1 MVSKK
6 TLKGGGGMDKRFLKF
21 SLAGV
26 LSGIGLITAFST
38 AESAKKVEAKP
49 KEVAPVQTCYG
60 CHGEIKDFH
69 VRGKHK
75 ALNCGICPWRP

>member
-6 TLKGGGGMDKRFLKF
+6 TLKGGGFMDKRFLKF

-26 LSGIGLITAFST
+26 LSGLGLITAFST

-49 KEVAPVQTCYG
+49 KEVALFKLVTAVT
-60 CHGEIKDFH
+60 ERSKISM
-69 VRGKHK
+69 
-75 ALNCGICPWRP
+75 